1 MNFDRSPPRVPPD
14 AQQDI
19 APYLCPGIGRELFL
33 PKPCGFLNSQ
43 EEEMREIGG
52 SMRLHVRPKKEASPG
67 VEAGGR
73 GIPFDGGRE
82 QIGISV
88 CPLCAGPFGTLVT
101 LEIA

>member
-1 MNFDRSPPRVPPD
+1 
-14 AQQDI
+14 
-19 APYLCPGIGRELFL
+19 
-33 PKPCGFLNSQ
+33 
-43 EEEMREIGG
+43 
-52 SMRLHVRPKKEASPG
+52 MRLHVRPKKEASPG